1 MLMTV
6 STRYDSEVEFEQVRR
21 LVSHGVGGLML
32 IGNARPKKPST
43 SSVRITF
50 RFVQHGVFRASQT
63 THRLGSIIIRPRTRW
78 ESKLFK
84 MATTRLELSVA

>member
-32 IGNARPKKPST
+32 IGNARPKKN
-43 SSVRITF
+43 
-50 RFVQHGVFRASQT
+50 
-63 THRLGSIIIRPRTRW
+63 HRLHPY
-78 ESKLFK
+78 
-84 MATTRLELSVA
+84 A